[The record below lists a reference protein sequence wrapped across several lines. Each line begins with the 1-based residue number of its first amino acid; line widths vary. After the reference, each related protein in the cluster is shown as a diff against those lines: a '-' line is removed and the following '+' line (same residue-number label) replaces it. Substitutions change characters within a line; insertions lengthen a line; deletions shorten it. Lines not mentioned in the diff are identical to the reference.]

1 MPTTLT
7 LGRDPAADFTIADTS
22 VSRRHAELV
31 LLDDRR
37 IFVRD
42 LGTANG
48 TARLRNG
55 LRTPIQRDVIAPGDD
70 VAFGDIVL
78 SFDMLHEMLATRL
91 GRAPAAHA
99 PAAPADHAVAGNRA
113 AGNGAAG
120 NGAPIAGNG
129 AAASKEDASQSQP
142 RVSTSSH
149 TSGDRGVA
157 SFSDFIPLVG
167 GVKMMRERRL
177 LLPAVLFVI
186 ALSRL
191 MWLFSKPTPE
201 NTAKFV
207 VEFSLLLVGGA
218 FVVVYML
225 CGKRKPWTTIAA
237 VMAAEALV
245 LSLHSVLGKP
255 FCEATGAGDILGRMM
270 AAARGEAEMPG
281 TLSIFWGFFTCAG
294 LLEELEKMLPV
305 FGLIW
310 FASSSRRADAKRWGV
325 FEPLDAIVYAC
336 AAATMFIV
344 LETFAAKGYVGE
356 VIQAGREANKLEDA
370 ALMSFPMA
378 IIRTFDALSG
388 HLAYSG
394 YFAYFVGLGLLRK
407 TQRER
412 LWLGG
417 WIGAA
422 LIHGFFNTFATNKF
436 LTVISTAV
444 AFFFLM
450 TAILHARRVSPTR
463 DENFATRALRRSQH
477 P

>member
-22 VSRRHAELV
+22 VSRRHAEIV

-48 TARLRNG
+48 TVRLRNG
-55 LRTPIQRDVIAPGDD
+55 QRTPIQRDVIAPGDD
-70 VAFGDIVL
+70 NAFGDIVL
-78 SFDMLHEMLATRL
+78 SFDMLHEMLVTRL
-91 GRAPAAHA
+91 GRAPAAA
-99 PAAPADHAVAGNRA
+99 DNGAAGKGA
-113 AGNGAAG
+113 AGNGAAA
-120 NGAPIAGNG
+120 NGGVVNG
-129 AAASKEDASQSQP
+129 AAASKEDARNSQP
-142 RVSTSSH
+142 YAPASSR
-149 TSGDRGVA
+149 TSGDRSAV

-167 GVKMMRERRL
+167 GMKMMRERRL
-177 LLPAVLFVI
+177 LWPAVLFVI

-191 MWLFSKPTPE
+191 MWLFAKPTPE

-207 VEFSLLLVGGA
+207 VEFSLMLVSAA

-225 CGKRKPWTTIAA
+225 CGKRKPWTVIAA

-245 LSLHSVLGKP
+245 MSLHPVLRMP
-255 FCEATGAGDILGRMM
+255 FCDATGGGDILNRMFAAM
-270 AAARGEAEMPG
+270 AGKAEMPG
-281 TLSIFWGFFTCAG
+281 KLSIFWGFFTCAG

-336 AAATMFIV
+336 ATATMFIV
-344 LETFAAKGYVGE
+344 LETFDAKGYVGGQIE
-356 VIQAGREANKLEDA
+356 AGREANKLAAA
-370 ALMSFPMA
+370 ALMSFPLA

-394 YFAYFVGLGLLRK
+394 YFAYFVGLGLLR
-407 TQRER
+407 TVHRER

-436 LTVISTAV
+436 LTVISTAF
-444 AFFFLM
+444 AFFCLM

-463 DENFATRALRRSQH
+463 DENFATRALRR
-477 P
+477 

>member
-7 LGRDPAADFTIADTS
+7 LGRDPGADFTIADTS

-42 LGTANG
+42 LDTANG
-48 TARLRNG
+48 TARLRSG
-55 LRTPIQRDVIAPGDD
+55 QRTPIQRDVIAPGDD
-70 VAFGDIVL
+70 VAFGDVIL
-78 SFDMLHEMLATRL
+78 SFELLHEMLLTRL
-91 GRAPAAHA
+91 GRAPAAAAGASPHA
-99 PAAPADHAVAGNRA
+99 AAP
-113 AGNGAAG
+113 GNGAADMNKG
-120 NGAPIAGNG
+120 NIDNN
-129 AAASKEDASQSQP
+129 SQP
-142 RVSTSSH
+142 HPH
-149 TSGDRGVA
+149 TSGDRSVP
-157 SFSDFIPLVG
+157 SFSDFVPLVG
-167 GVKMMRERRL
+167 GMTLMRERRL
-177 LLPAVLFVI
+177 LVPAVLFVI

-191 MWLFSKPTPE
+191 MWLFSRPTPE

-207 VEFSLLLVGGA
+207 VEFSLMVVGVG
-218 FVVVYML
+218 FVAVYLL
-225 CGKRKPWTTIAA
+225 CGKRKPWTIIAA

-245 LSLHSVLGKP
+245 ISLHPVLSLP
-255 FCEATGAGDILGRMM
+255 FCGATGADPILDTMLE
-270 AAARGEAEMPG
+270 AYKKKAEMPG

-310 FASSSRRADAKRWGV
+310 FASSSRRTDAKRWGV

-344 LETFAAKGYVGE
+344 LETFDAKGYVGGP
-356 VIQAGREANKLEDA
+356 IQAGRKANQLADA
-370 ALMSFPMA
+370 ALQNFPLA

-394 YFAYFVGLGLLRK
+394 YFAYFVGLGLLR
-407 TQRER
+407 TAQRER

-422 LIHGFFNTFATNKF
+422 LIHGFFNTFATNNF
-436 LTVISTAV
+436 VTVISTAV
-444 AFFFLM
+444 AFFCLM

-463 DENFATRALRRSQH
+463 DENFATRALGKGRR

>member
-7 LGRDPAADFTIADTS
+7 LGRDPGADFTIADTS

-48 TARLRNG
+48 TARLRSG
-55 LRTPIQRDVIAPGDD
+55 QRTPIQRDVIAPGDD
-70 VAFGDIVL
+70 VAFGDVIL
-78 SFDMLHEMLATRL
+78 SFELLHEMLLTRL
-91 GRAPAAHA
+91 GRAPA
-99 PAAPADHAVAGNRA
+99 P
-113 AGNGAAG
+113 AGNGASPAGSGAPAIPGVNEGAG
-120 NGAPIAGNG
+120 N
-129 AAASKEDASQSQP
+129 SQP
-142 RVSTSSH
+142 HPH
-149 TSGDRGVA
+149 TSGDRSVA
-157 SFSDFIPLVG
+157 GFSDFVPLVG
-167 GVKMMRERRL
+167 GVTMMRERRL

-191 MWLFSKPTPE
+191 MWLLSHKTPE

-207 VEFSLLLVGGA
+207 VEFSLMLVAVG
-218 FVVVYML
+218 FVAVYQL
-225 CGKRKPWTTIAA
+225 CGKRKPWTIVAA
-237 VMAAEALV
+237 VMAAEALIM
-245 LSLHSVLGKP
+245 SLHPVLGLP
-255 FCEATGAGDILGRMM
+255 FCDATGALTILD
-270 AAARGEAEMPG
+270 ALKEASKNKTAPPG

-310 FASSSRRADAKRWGV
+310 FASSSRRTDAKRWGV

-344 LETFAAKGYVGE
+344 VETFDSTGYVGE
-356 VIQAGREANKLEDA
+356 RIQAGREANQLADA
-370 ALMSFPMA
+370 ALKSFPLA
-378 IIRTFDALSG
+378 IIRTLDALSG

-394 YFAYFVGLGLLRK
+394 YFAYFVGLGLLR
-407 TQRER
+407 TAQRER

-422 LIHGFFNTFATNKF
+422 LIHGFFNTFSTNNF
-436 LTVISTAV
+436 VTVISTAV

-463 DENFATRALRRSQH
+463 DENFATRALRKERR

>member
-22 VSRRHAELV
+22 VSRRHAEIV

-48 TARLRNG
+48 TVRLRNG
-55 LRTPIQRDVIAPGDD
+55 QRTPIQRDVIAPGDEI
-70 VAFGDIVL
+70 AFGDIVL
-78 SFDMLHEMLATRL
+78 SFDMLHEMLVTRL
-91 GRAPAAHA
+91 GRAPAANAHNAPPA
-99 PAAPADHAVAGNRA
+99 PAH
-113 AGNGAAG
+113 NGAAG
-120 NGAPIAGNG
+120 NGAAPA
-129 AAASKEDASQSQP
+129 KEDARNSQSSSP
-142 RVSTSSH
+142 ASSH
-149 TSGDRGVA
+149 TSGDRSSV

-167 GVKMMRERRL
+167 GMKMMRERRL

-191 MWLFSKPTPE
+191 MWLFAKPTPE

-207 VEFSLLLVGGA
+207 VEFSLMLVSAA

-225 CGKRKPWTTIAA
+225 CGKRKPWTVIAA

-245 LSLHSVLGKP
+245 MSLHSVLRLP
-255 FCEATGAGDILGRMM
+255 FCEATGGGDILNEMV
-270 AAARGEAEMPG
+270 AAISGKAEMPG
-281 TLSIFWGFFTCAG
+281 KLSIFWGFFTCAG

-310 FASSSRRADAKRWGV
+310 FASSSRRADARRWGV

-336 AAATMFIV
+336 ATATMFIV
-344 LETFAAKGYVGE
+344 LETFDAKGYVGGQIE
-356 VIQAGREANKLEDA
+356 AGREANQLAAA
-370 ALMSFPMA
+370 ALTSFPLA

-394 YFAYFVGLGLLRK
+394 YFAYFVGLGLLR
-407 TQRER
+407 TAHRER

-444 AFFFLM
+444 AFFCLM

-463 DENFATRALRRSQH
+463 DENFATRALKR
-477 P
+477 

>member
-55 LRTPIQRDVIAPGDD
+55 QRTPIQRDVIAPGDD
-70 VAFGDIVL
+70 VAFGDIIL
-78 SFDMLHEMLATRL
+78 SFDMLHDMLATRL
-91 GRAPAAHA
+91 GRTPAAHS
-99 PAAPADHAVAGNRA
+99 PAAAAAVAGN
-113 AGNGAAG
+113 GASIAG
-120 NGAPIAGNG
+120 NGAPIAGSGGG
-129 AAASKEDASQSQP
+129 AAAANEDARKSRPHASA
-142 RVSTSSH
+142 SGYTSSDR
-149 TSGDRGVA
+149 GDRAAA

-207 VEFSLLLVGGA
+207 VEFSLMLVGAA

-245 LSLHSVLGKP
+245 MSLHSVLAKP
-255 FCEATGAGDILGRMM
+255 FCDATGAGDILARMM
-270 AAARGEAEMPG
+270 AAAGGKGEMPG
-281 TLSIFWGFFTCAG
+281 TLAIFWGFFTCAG

-336 AAATMFIV
+336 AAAATFIV
-344 LETFAAKGYVGE
+344 LETFGAKGYVGGSIE
-356 VIQAGREANKLEDA
+356 AGRAADKLTAA
-370 ALMSFPMA
+370 ALMNFPLA

-407 TQRER
+407 AQRER

-422 LIHGFFNTFATNKF
+422 LIHGFFNTFATNNF

-444 AFFFLM
+444 AFFCLM

-463 DENFATRALRRSQH
+463 DENFATRALRR
-477 P
+477 